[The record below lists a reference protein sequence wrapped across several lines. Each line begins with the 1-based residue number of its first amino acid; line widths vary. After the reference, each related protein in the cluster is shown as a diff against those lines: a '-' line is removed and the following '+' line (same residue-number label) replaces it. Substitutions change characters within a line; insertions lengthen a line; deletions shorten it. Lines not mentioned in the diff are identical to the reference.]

1 MLLGWQVL
9 HLFFSNIQIFPIF
22 FRYSLPTITPFKNLY
37 TIFTASLYIYTAS
50 LSLLMQEKILI
61 FLACV
66 STVTGKETE
75 TWRLLKSILVQM
87 LSHIWQLGSCGFDY
101 ILFISNVPFS
111 TSLIP
116 CSRDT
121 HQQCVCIFSLSVHA
135 DCMSCTESLTCL
147 QVYFT
152 ENITITAYT
161 LTMFQTH
168 FHILTYKLFSFHNNP
183 NSWYY
188 YCSFP
193 FNR

>member
-1 MLLGWQVL
+1 
-9 HLFFSNIQIFPIF
+9 
-22 FRYSLPTITPFKNLY
+22 
-37 TIFTASLYIYTAS
+37 
-50 LSLLMQEKILI
+50 MQEKILI

-66 STVTGKETE
+66 TTVTGKETE

-152 ENITITAYT
+152 VNITITAYT
-161 LTMFQTH
+161 LTMFQAH

-183 NSWYY
+183 TSWYY

-193 FNR
+193 FNRWGNSCNLCKITQSAAEPGFEPGNLVPWSTLFTSISKVSRCFL